1 MKKYQFKIINLDCA
15 NCANKLERI
24 LEKIELIE
32 NVSIS
37 FITQKLTF
45 ECQESDKEKA
55 LETIRKK
62 IRKEEPDLKI
72 EEV

>member
-45 ECQESDKEKA
+45 ECQERDNEKA

-62 IRKEEPDLKI
+62 IRTEEPDLKI